1 VYHSYRSSLPRA
13 STFTAA
19 QREERSLREGE
30 MAHLMAGGPPAEEV
44 QNQCRGS
51 AARLEFLDACVL
63 RGLVISGLSGDKRL
77 KVAFTGGA

>member
-1 VYHSYRSSLPRA
+1 
-13 STFTAA
+13 
-19 QREERSLREGE
+19 